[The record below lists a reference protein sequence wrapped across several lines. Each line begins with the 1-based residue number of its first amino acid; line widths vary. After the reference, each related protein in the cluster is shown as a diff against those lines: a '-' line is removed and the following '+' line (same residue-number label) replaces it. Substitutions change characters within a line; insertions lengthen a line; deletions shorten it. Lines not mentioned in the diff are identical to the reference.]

1 MNSRLALG
9 IDTGGTYTDAV
20 VIDYE
25 TREIQAKAKART
37 TPHDLSLGIAQSLD
51 ALQGVD
57 LKTIK
62 LVSLSTTLATNAIV
76 EGKGCRV
83 FLFLVGYDPALME
96 KFGFEKDLPTADF
109 CYLRGKHDLLGEEIE
124 ALDLKEAERIIIDE
138 KDQVEAFAISSYLG
152 VRNPE
157 HELRLRALIQ
167 RLTPHPVV
175 CGHELTSELDSIQRA
190 ITAVLNA
197 RLIPLLHALILSM
210 RKVLKRKGIQA
221 SLMLVKGDG
230 SLVSSR
236 IAEERPVETIL
247 SGPAASV
254 AAAQY
259 LSGLEE
265 AVIIDM
271 GGTTTDVAI
280 LREGK
285 PYLNPRGATVGNR
298 STCVKGIDVTT
309 AGIGGDSRI
318 FIDRTGDLRVGPRR
332 VVPIGLLASQYPQVL
347 IELKRVAA
355 GPLVDRFL
363 AYGDFFV
370 IANPVRK
377 DHLGARER
385 EALSFLQE
393 GPLSLLQLSSRLN
406 LIYPTLLN
414 LSQLEERG
422 VVQRCGLTPSDLL
435 HVEGKLSLWDCEA
448 SHWAFRILAKAIRM
462 KEEDLARLVREKIT
476 QAVSLQVLNK
486 ALRPEGPGASLPGC
500 RVCSDLLNLLFR
512 TSTPAGSGPSLQVK
526 LHKKLVAIGAPVKSF
541 LPPVAQALGTQVL
554 IPPHAEVGNA
564 LGAVIGI
571 FHKTI
576 EIWIKPTSRESLREG
591 YSVHLPN
598 EKAFFDRLEQAKA
611 YAVQKGKLLA
621 EKEAKKAGAEK
632 IRIEVSER
640 DNFGTVAEEMGEGI
654 YLDSLIRISAF
665 GRPAIAK

>member
-1 MNSRLALG
+1 MDSRLALG

-25 TREIQAKAKART
+25 TREIRAKAKART

-96 KFGFEKDLPTADF
+96 KFGFEKDLPTPDF
-109 CYLRGKHDLLGEEIE
+109 CYLRGRHDLLGEEIE
-124 ALDLKEAERIIIDE
+124 ALDLKEAERIIL
-138 KDQVEAFAISSYLG
+138 KKKGQVEAFAISSYLG

-157 HELRLRALIQ
+157 HELRLRALV
-167 RLTPHPVV
+167 RKLTPHPVV

-190 ITAVLNA
+190 VTAVLNA

-221 SLMLVKGDG
+221 SLVLVKGDG

-259 LSGLEE
+259 LSGLKE
-265 AVIIDM
+265 AVIVDM

-298 STCVKGIDVTT
+298 STCVKGIDITT

-318 FIDRTGDLRVGPRR
+318 FIGRTGDLRVGPRR

-347 IELKRVAA
+347 GELKRVAA

-363 AYGDFFV
+363 AYGEFFV
-370 IANPVRK
+370 IANPARK
-377 DHLGARER
+377 DYLGTQEKK
-385 EALSFLQE
+385 ALHFLQE
-393 GPLSLLQLSSRLN
+393 GPLSLIQLSSRLN
-406 LIYPTLLN
+406 LVYPSLLN

-422 VVQRCGLTPSDLL
+422 IVQRCGLTPSDLL

-448 SHWAFRILAKAIRM
+448 SHWASRILAKTIRM
-462 KEEDLARLVREKIT
+462 KEEDLARLVREEIT
-476 QAVSLQVLNK
+476 QAISLQVLNK
-486 ALRPEGPGASLPGC
+486 ALQPDGQGAPLPGC
-500 RVCSDLLNLLFR
+500 RVCSDLLDLLFR
-512 TSTPAGSGPSLQVK
+512 TSAGSGPSLQIK
-526 LHKKLVAIGAPVKSF
+526 LGRKLVAIGAPVKSF
-541 LPPVAQALGTQVL
+541 LPPVGQALGTQVL

-571 FHKTI
+571 FSKTI
-576 EIWIKPTSRESLREG
+576 EIWIKPTSAESLREG

-598 EKAFFDRLEQAKA
+598 EKAFFERLEQAKA
-611 YAVQKGKLLA
+611 YAIQKGKLLA
-621 EKEAKKAGAEK
+621 EKEAKRAGAER

-640 DNFGTVAEEMGEGI
+640 DNFGTVAEEIGEGI

>member
-1 MNSRLALG
+1 MDFQLALG

-25 TREIQAKAKART
+25 TREIRAKAKART

-51 ALQGVD
+51 ALKGVD

-83 FLFLVGYDPALME
+83 FLFLIGYDPALLE
-96 KFGFEKDLPTADF
+96 KFGFEKDLPTPDF
-109 CYLRGKHDLLGEEIE
+109 CYLRGKHDLLGEETE
-124 ALDLKEAERIIIDE
+124 ALDLKKAEQIIL
-138 KDQVEAFAISSYLG
+138 KKKNQAEAFALSSYLG

-210 RKVLKRKGIQA
+210 RKVLKRKGIRA

-259 LSGLEE
+259 LSGLQE
-265 AVIIDM
+265 AVIVDM

-298 STCVKGIDVTT
+298 STCVKGIDITT

-318 FIDRTGDLRVGPRR
+318 FMERTGDLRVGPRR
-332 VVPIGLLASQYPQVL
+332 VVPIGLLTSQHPQVL
-347 IELKRVAA
+347 PELKRVAA
-355 GPLVDRFL
+355 GPLIDRFL
-363 AYGDFFV
+363 AYGEFFV
-370 IANPVRK
+370 IANPAKK
-377 DHLGARER
+377 DHLGTQEK
-385 EALSFLQE
+385 EALRALQG
-393 GPLSLLQLSSRLN
+393 GPLSLLQLSSRLH
-406 LIYPTLLN
+406 LVYPTLLN

-422 VVQRCGLTPSDLL
+422 IVQRCGLTPSDLL

-448 SHWAFRILAKAIRM
+448 SHWAFRILAKVIRM

-476 QAVSLQVLNK
+476 QAISLQVLNK
-486 ALRPEGPGASLPGC
+486 ALQPDGPGASLPGC

-512 TSTPAGSGPSLQVK
+512 TSAGSGPSLQIK
-526 LHKKLVAIGAPVKSF
+526 LGKKLVAIGAPVKSF

-571 FHKTI
+571 FNKTI
-576 EIWIKPTSRESLREG
+576 EIWIKPTSAESLREG

-598 EKAFFDRLEQAKA
+598 EKAFFERLEQAKA

-632 IRIEVSER
+632 IRIEVSDR